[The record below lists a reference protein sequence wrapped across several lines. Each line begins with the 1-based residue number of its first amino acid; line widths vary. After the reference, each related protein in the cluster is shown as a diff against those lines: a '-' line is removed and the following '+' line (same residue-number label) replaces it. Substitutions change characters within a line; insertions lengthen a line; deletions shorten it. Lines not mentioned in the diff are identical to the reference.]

1 MRIAPIQQQNHPNF
15 YAKVKFSGDLEY
27 VTKETKNY
35 VKNAAKNIGKS
46 TDTICFKF
54 GKPNYIEGDSFS
66 EQGHFYEV
74 PPSISR
80 RIKVHGKIK
89 KQPFKFEEKYDSYT
103 TALDAT
109 HEKLTNRAIYELLCK
124 VKQITNQK

>member
-1 MRIAPIQQQNHPNF
+1 MNITPVSQHNHPNF
-15 YAKVKFSGDLEY
+15 CAKVKFSGDLEY
-27 VTKETKNY
+27 VTESIKKSVEKA
-35 VKNAAKNIGKS
+35 VKNIGNS
-46 TDTICFKF
+46 TDTICFEF
-54 GKPNYIEGDSFS
+54 GEPGYRKGDSFS